1 MFAPAFPPTNGEE
14 TWLSVLD
21 DSWESAG
28 TILSAKD
35 DDEGN
40 NLIRVRCEM
49 VMNTMNE

>member
-35 DDEGN
+35 DDAKET
-40 NLIRVRCEM
+40 IWFESDAKW
-49 VMNTMNE
+49 